1 MNQVDEQMD
10 RVAIGTRLKDQANTI
25 GMVSKIAGRYI
36 SFYSDDLAE
45 LLLDDILED
54 TAIEMQ
60 NIEKQVKRSYM
71 NDEQQI
77 LAQDIMNMMID
88 FDNEATVAVKKA
100 EDTIDKIPAKKSQK
114 LNPFGVKKLN
124 KVKFEIENDDIDEVH
139 DSTEAFRKGYTN
151 PFTSAINK
159 VIDEDDYDSDFED
172 DSKEESKKL
181 GSKLKKKSSRNFM
194 TEKDE
199 FIHFDGKA
207 AELEDEPS
215 FKWKV
220 KVPDYMQENIQ
231 KYRKEYEKFLVIHNN
246 TSNKEVW

>member
-1 MNQVDEQMD
+1 M
-10 RVAIGTRLKDQANTI
+10 
-25 GMVSKIAGRYI
+25 
-36 SFYSDDLAE
+36 
-45 LLLDDILED
+45 
-54 TAIEMQ
+54 
-60 NIEKQVKRSYM
+60 KRQLQW
-71 NDEQQI
+71 N
-77 LAQDIMNMMID
+77 
-88 FDNEATVAVKKA
+88 KA

-246 TSNKEVW
+246 TSNKEVWKIYDHVTNDIYDELFTEVWQEFEEVEDFWIKAEFFS